1 MYRDVVD
8 DLHQRAEPGLLQ
20 VGGEALAQ
28 RQIHRRCDAAAVAL
42 DELVDLAQ
50 HHLLDVATAGKR
62 LAHARGI
69 DVEMDRRRLTGQ
81 HGTLGLNLTSSKGD
95 HASECE

>member
-1 MYRDVVD
+1 MISISAPNHDCSMLGVKR
-8 DLHQRAEPGLLQ
+8 
-20 VGGEALAQ
+20 AQ
-28 RQIHRRCDAAAVAL
+28 RQIHLRCDAAAVAP

-50 HHLLDVATAGKR
+50 HHLLDVATAGER

-69 DVEMDRRRLTGQ
+69 DVELDHRRLAGQ
-81 HGTLGLNLTSSKGD
+81 HVTLGLNLTSSRGD